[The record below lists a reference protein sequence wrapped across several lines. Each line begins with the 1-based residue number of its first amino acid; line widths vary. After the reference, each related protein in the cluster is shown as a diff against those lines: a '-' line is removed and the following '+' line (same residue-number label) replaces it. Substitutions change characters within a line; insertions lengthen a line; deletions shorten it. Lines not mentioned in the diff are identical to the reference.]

1 MAKEFKYMDKNLKN
15 FSCYLTQ
22 KDSSKKIKQIEV
34 GSILLENKA
43 KNHLRLHQEK
53 TQQEILGFGGAFTES
68 SASIYNQMEQ
78 GQKEEIIEA

>member
-1 MAKEFKYMDKNLKN
+1 MDKNLKN

-34 GSILLENKA
+34 GSILLEDKA

-53 TQQEILGFGGAFTES
+53 VNKKYLGLEGLLLNHQLAYIT
-68 SASIYNQMEQ
+68 
-78 GQKEEIIEA
+78 K

>member
-34 GSILLENKA
+34 GSILLEDKA

-53 TQQEILGFGGAFTES
+53 TQQ
-68 SASIYNQMEQ
+68 
-78 GQKEEIIEA
+78 